1 MWEGSAKRKAPSLG
15 FRKICCFVSK
25 QGIPEC
31 NSVLTTQ
38 GNVRKIG
45 TDKKHFTLTPLFLF
59 MIRHFLRLRWTSIFN
74 PWAVLVCGFFATIAA
89 SHAQIRTVT
98 QQPYPTGG
106 NSVAWI
112 ANIPYVEGGGPQQ
125 QLDLYIPTE
134 HKNTPLVVF
143 VHGGGYEHG
152 DKFGDS
158 LNPNNLQLL
167 WDGYAMASI
176 NYRLAP
182 AATWPAQILDCKAAI
197 RWLRAHAQDYGYDA
211 SRIAVMGESAG
222 GQLVAMLG
230 TTSGSKTFDEGEN
243 LDSSSEV
250 TCVVDL
256 FGPADFTVF
265 DGKFS
270 FIGGAPKDHLDLARS
285 ASPINY
291 VHADEP
297 PMMVVHGT
305 TDQLVPYI
313 QAELLV
319 GAMDKVGA
327 SYYFRTVVGGG
338 HNPYFGLKF
347 DATGSSFNSGGG
359 GIGLFEDPMVEPL
372 IKAFLHHYLFDGR
385 KDLFT
390 GIEVTQPE
398 ESCQGCSK

>member
-1 MWEGSAKRKAPSLG
+1 
-15 FRKICCFVSK
+15 
-25 QGIPEC
+25 
-31 NSVLTTQ
+31 
-38 GNVRKIG
+38 
-45 TDKKHFTLTPLFLF
+45 
-59 MIRHFLRLRWTSIFN
+59 
-74 PWAVLVCGFFATIAA
+74 
-89 SHAQIRTVT
+89 
-98 QQPYPTGG
+98 
-106 NSVAWI
+106 
-112 ANIPYVEGGGPQQ
+112 
-125 QLDLYIPTE
+125 
-134 HKNTPLVVF
+134 
-143 VHGGGYEHG
+143 
-152 DKFGDS
+152 
-158 LNPNNLQLL
+158 
-167 WDGYAMASI
+167 MASI

-211 SRIAVMGESAG
+211 SRMAVMGESAG

-243 LDSSSEV
+243 LDTSSEV

-291 VHADEP
+291 VHAGQP

-305 TDQLVPYI
+305 GDQLVPYI

-347 DATGSSFNSGGG
+347 DATGSFNSGGG

-372 IKAFLHHYLFDGR
+372 IKAFLHHYLIDGR

-390 GIEVTQPE
+390 GVEVTQPE
-398 ESCQGCSK
+398 GSCQGCSK

>member
-1 MWEGSAKRKAPSLG
+1 
-15 FRKICCFVSK
+15 
-25 QGIPEC
+25 
-31 NSVLTTQ
+31 
-38 GNVRKIG
+38 
-45 TDKKHFTLTPLFLF
+45 
-59 MIRHFLRLRWTSIFN
+59 MIRHLLGLRWTSIFS
-74 PWAVLVCGFFATIAA
+74 PCALLICGLFAMVAT
-89 SHAQIRTVT
+89 SHAQIRTET

-112 ANIPYVEGGGPQQ
+112 ANIPYVKGGGPQQ

-211 SRIAVMGESAG
+211 SRMAVMGESAG

-243 LDSSSEV
+243 LDTSSEV

-270 FIGGAPKDHLDLARS
+270 FIGGSPKDHLDLARS

-291 VHADEP
+291 VHAGQP

-305 TDQLVPYI
+305 GDQLVPYI

-372 IKAFLHHYLFDGR
+372 IKAFLHHYLIDGR

-390 GIEVTQPE
+390 GVEVTQPE
-398 ESCQGCSK
+398 GSCQGCSK